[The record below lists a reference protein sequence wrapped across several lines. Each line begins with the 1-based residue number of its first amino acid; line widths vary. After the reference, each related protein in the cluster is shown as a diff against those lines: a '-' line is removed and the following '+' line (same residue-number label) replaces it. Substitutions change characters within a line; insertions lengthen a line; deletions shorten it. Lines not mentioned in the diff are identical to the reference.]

1 MQWNFAEE
9 LRYDS
14 GIKMRK
20 RCKSHKFVRMTR
32 LSYDIKNLKHGRP
45 LIDSKK
51 REKKARNDLCFSVCD
66 MGWTIKK
73 CRIAFSALSRLPT
86 KEIFLQWRL

>member
-9 LRYDS
+9 PKYDS

-20 RCKSHKFVRMTR
+20 RCKSHKFIRMTR

-66 MGWTIKK
+66 IKK
-73 CRIAFSALSRLPT
+73 KKKTAELVASQFKLKVTRY
-86 KEIFLQWRL
+86 E